1 MSEDIKLWHLMRGVK
16 QEIFAG
22 LLRCPPRNVTEFC
35 TEVTAAEKTLQQRA
49 RHYIRDVDVAS
60 VLILVIFF
68 VGYLNFLSKSAD
80 EEGFFGVPVNASS
93 VLTCGSWSFKSSP
106 FASHSKAASRPTF
119 LGDAA
124 KGASTTKQQSQVKP
138 GSTMSVV
145 PVLATEHWRPSVL
158 IAATPEMVSDTEAVP
173 LEVVPNTKLRRHSY
187 VFAASLTQA
196 EYSDSQKQGSKATVA
211 DGSDGG
217 AGACP
222 AGTFDAIHG
231 AELAAFYRSCGKRP
245 SWEPSMV
252 ARSCSRISIFDDHKH
267 LAPSAAPTIEPASA
281 EDQCENT
288 SSNKAENAKTV
299 EAVGSM
305 EAMVASILAPEPAT
319 LIIPASPASPTSLAS
334 PASSASSVSP
344 ASPASSVSPA
354 SPGNS
359 NCGVTPSVTPFFF
372 RSREV
377 LRHKGETKRQHV
389 KASSARNVRTLNF
402 AAPKVAHK
410 DEAVQAST
418 P

>member
-1 MSEDIKLWHLMRGVK
+1 
-16 QEIFAG
+16 
-22 LLRCPPRNVTEFC
+22 
-35 TEVTAAEKTLQQRA
+35 
-49 RHYIRDVDVAS
+49 
-60 VLILVIFF
+60 
-68 VGYLNFLSKSAD
+68 
-80 EEGFFGVPVNASS
+80 
-93 VLTCGSWSFKSSP
+93 
-106 FASHSKAASRPTF
+106 
-119 LGDAA
+119 
-124 KGASTTKQQSQVKP
+124 
-138 GSTMSVV
+138 
-145 PVLATEHWRPSVL
+145 
-158 IAATPEMVSDTEAVP
+158 MVSDTEAVP
-173 LEVVPNTKLRRHSY
+173 LEVVPSTKLRRHSY

-196 EYSDSQKQGSKATVA
+196 EYSDSQKQGSKATVG

-222 AGTFDAIHG
+222 AGTFDAIHA

-252 ARSCSRISIFDDHKH
+252 VRSCSRISIFDDHKH
-267 LAPSAAPTIEPASA
+267 LAPSAALTIKPASA

-319 LIIPASPASPTSLAS
+319 PIIPASPASPTSLAS
-334 PASSASSVSP
+334 PASS
-344 ASPASSVSPA
+344 ASSVSPA